1 VFLKLFLDR
10 SRLGSAFDIDL
21 RLRPHGSLGLEAS
34 SFAQFKN
41 YYSKLGEAQQFER
54 QALIRLR
61 FVAGDA
67 DLGRDV
73 EDARDSYTYSSE
85 PLDLST
91 AIHLRQRQRIELCNV
106 GKVNVKYGVG
116 GIIDIEYGVQY
127 LQLKFGQSYLKLRKS
142 NIPDAL
148 RDLAQLDILKKEVY
162 QVVYVIFYDFFRDIN
177 IE

>member
-34 SFAQFKN
+34 SFAQFKK
-41 YYSKLGEAQQFER
+41 YYSKIGEAQQFER

-73 EDARDSYTYSSE
+73 EYARDYM
-85 PLDLST
+85 D
-91 AIHLRQRQRIELCNV
+91 
-106 GKVNVKYGVG
+106 
-116 GIIDIEYGVQY
+116 
-127 LQLKFGQSYLKLRKS
+127 
-142 NIPDAL
+142 
-148 RDLAQLDILKKEVY
+148 
-162 QVVYVIFYDFFRDIN
+162 
-177 IE
+177 